1 MAASSILKNISLDDK
16 SSIENFITALES
28 ATSAQKPKPNME
40 MPTVQELT
48 DPSAIRAL
56 APEKLI

>member
-1 MAASSILKNISLDDK
+1 MAASSILKNISLDDE

-28 ATSAQKPKPNME
+28 ATSAQKPKPNMA
-40 MPTVQELT
+40 MPTVREFA